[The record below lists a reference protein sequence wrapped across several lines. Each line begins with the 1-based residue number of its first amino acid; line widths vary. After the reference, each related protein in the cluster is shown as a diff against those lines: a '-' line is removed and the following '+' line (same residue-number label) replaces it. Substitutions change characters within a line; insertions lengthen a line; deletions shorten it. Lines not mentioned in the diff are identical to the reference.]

1 MRPLYRR
8 GPAFSA
14 AFSAPVE
21 DAATWSSTRAPY
33 GPPDDLLRAP
43 LGISPVI
50 DMRLFSLYFLVAE
63 TLATYVGYRIT
74 QHCLR
79 GCRVRFLSP
88 TSRMW
93 IGITYCWLKINLVKL
108 L

>member
-8 GPAFSA
+8 GPAFP
-14 AFSAPVE
+14 APVQ
-21 DAATWSSTRAPY
+21 DWPSARTPY

-93 IGITYCWLKINLVKL
+93 IGITYCWLKINVVRCCCDA
-108 L
+108 